1 MVSLRLVS
9 MILLVGACGGAGV
22 RYQPLGQGR
31 VVVAGAPAAVGPGA
45 SATAGLPAAVAVP
58 ADAPDSTYRVDFDVW
73 LPRAAEVDWTIRC
86 GSAAVAGVVGEDFA
100 TYQARRLREL
110 AAERERERRAAA
122 AVGAAVGQA
131 VIGQVAATT
140 TVQTPTAQGQAT
152 VALDGAA
159 VGAQVG
165 AATVSTDVALPP
177 GDVGQGYRHGT
188 ATLLVPDATAGA
200 CTMELAPRSPDDAG
214 ALGTFAVARLDD
226 TARRIAAQ
234 AQAGAIVVRGDLRAQ
249 LVARGGDLEFR
260 ARQAALAQAAAE
272 AELVAA
278 RAIRAQLAA
287 SLQAHAVAPRP
298 IVVGGA
304 VAVRGEVAVAGGGEV
319 TVIADGASYEAWVWG
334 RCKGTRRSVVEQLV
348 ARGGDR
354 ELRARQRQLA
364 FEAQLRIDAEA
375 AAARAA
381 ADAVAAAQA
390 QAVIAAR
397 AQVVARLTRL
407 GAVVRT
413 PMPPDVDEQPG
424 EPPMAGYAWAGGH
437 WEWRL
442 GQWQWIPGYWLG
454 QTGGGATTTTTAT
467 ATTTTVVAGPA
478 AAVGAAITGGVTI
491 TVGVGASG
499 GTRPP
504 PSHTQDHRPTSHTQ
518 DHR

>member
-9 MILLVGACGGAGV
+9 MILLVGACGGAAV

-122 AVGAAVGQA
+122 AVGAAIGQA

-152 VALDGAA
+152 VAVDGAA

-188 ATLLVPDATAGA
+188 ATLVVPDATAGA

-249 LVARGGDLEFR
+249 LVARGGDVEFR
-260 ARQAALAQAAAE
+260 ARQAAQALAAAE

-278 RAIRAQLAA
+278 RAIRAQLTAL
-287 SLQAHAVAPRP
+287 LQAHAAAPRP
-298 IVVGGA
+298 AIVAGGQ
-304 VAVRGEVAVAGGGEV
+304 VAVSGQVAVVGGGEV
-319 TVIADGASYEAWVWG
+319 TVVADGASYEEWVWG
-334 RCKGTRRSVVEQLV
+334 RCMGTRRSVVEQLV

-354 ELRARQRQLA
+354 ELRARQRRLA
-364 FEAQLRIDAEA
+364 LEAQLRLDAEA

-381 ADAVAAAQA
+381 ADAVAAARA
-390 QAVIAAR
+390 QAVIDAR

-407 GAVVRT
+407 GAVART

-442 GQWQWIPGYWLG
+442 GQWQWVPGYWLG
-454 QTGGGATTTTTAT
+454 QRSGGATTTTT
-467 ATTTTVVAGPA
+467 TTTVVSGPA
-478 AAVGAAITGGVTI
+478 AAVGAAISGGVTI

-499 GTRPP
+499 TTSAPMP
-504 PSHTQDHRPTSHTQ
+504 HTQDHRPTSHTQ